1 MGKCKYC
8 GQSAGFLSS
17 KHKDCELKNISGK
30 NEIVELLENCFQSET
45 DFSSIK
51 NKIETITT
59 ESYVSEQDLNSLY
72 TSAFDNAVIKF
83 LDDGIL
89 TIEEE
94 SKISDYKDQLNLPQ
108 EILDKND
115 SFQKVVRASVLRDLT
130 EGNIPEP
137 KISLQGHLP
146 FNFQKTEKLIWV
158 FAGVQFYEQTTR
170 TQYQGG
176 YSGVSIRVAKGV
188 YYKTGE
194 FKGNPVKI
202 QEMKFIGTGLFA
214 LTNKH
219 VYFSCPTKNL
229 RLPLNKIITMDPYE
243 DGIGLQK
250 DGVTAKPQVFKNLDG
265 WFTYN
270 AMSNL
275 T

>member
-1 MGKCKYC
+1 MGKCRYC

-17 KHKDCELKNISGK
+17 RHKDCELKNKSGK
-30 NEIVELLENCFQSET
+30 NEIVKLLTDCFQSKTE
-45 DFSSIK
+45 FSSIK
-51 NKIETITT
+51 VEIANISTENYVNK
-59 ESYVSEQDLNSLY
+59 QDLDSLY
-72 TSAFDNAVIKF
+72 TSVFDNAVSKF
-83 LDDGIL
+83 LEDGIL
-89 TIEEE
+89 SEDEE
-94 SKISDYKDQLNLPQ
+94 SKISNYKDQLDLSQ

-137 KISLQGHLP
+137 KISFQGHLP

-158 FAGVQFYEQTTR
+158 FTGVQFYQQTTR

-176 YSGVSIRVAKGV
+176 YSGVSVRVAKGV
-188 YYKTGE
+188 YYRTGG

-202 QEMKFIGTGLFA
+202 EEMKYMDTGLFA

-219 VYFSCPTKNL
+219 VYFSSSSKNL

-270 AMSNL
+270 AISNL